1 MLGSVATNSFSERTC
16 HRRSCD
22 VSLNVLQLI
31 GSFHQGGSER
41 QAVQLTGLLLADG
54 RYNVSVAT
62 LERDGMLLERMA
74 ELGFTDIPEFRLT
87 SFYDSNAAKQ
97 WRRFR
102 RFLVD
107 GDIAV
112 VHAHDFYTNVFGMF
126 GAAAARVPVRI
137 AARRESAVR
146 SGKQRFVERSAY
158 RLAQAVVANCD
169 EVKQQLIQEGVP
181 ATKIQTVY
189 NGVDLAKLAAGTDSV
204 EEIRRSFGLPSLD
217 QFVTIVANMRVH
229 IPGPEPVC
237 LKDHPTFLRAAQRVL
252 ADLPNTG
259 FIIAGEGDLKHYTE
273 EFARELG
280 IADRVFFTGRCER
293 VSDVLK
299 MSDVCV
305 LSSISEGFSN
315 SILEYMAAS
324 KPVVATDVGGAREA
338 VAEGESGYIV
348 KARDYA
354 TMAERILSLLHA
366 PDRARVMGARG
377 RALVEE
383 KFSCAAQL
391 NNTLNLYDR
400 LLRKGGLQP
409 GNILAGGA
417 DALVQSK
424 S

>member
-1 MLGSVATNSFSERTC
+1 MNSYSERTRRRRNC
-16 HRRSCD
+16 H
-22 VSLNVLQLI
+22 VSVNVLQLI

-41 QAVQLTGLLLADG
+41 QAVQLTSLLLADG

-62 LERDGMLLERMA
+62 LERDGMLLKRMA
-74 ELGFTDIPEFRLT
+74 ELGINDIPEFRLT
-87 SFYDSNAAKQ
+87 SFYDSNALRQ
-97 WRRFR
+97 LQRFR
-102 RFLVD
+102 RFLFD
-107 GDIAV
+107 HEISV

-146 SGKQRFVERSAY
+146 SKKQRLVERSAY
-158 RLAQAVVANCD
+158 RFAQAVVANCD
-169 EVKQQLIQEGVP
+169 EVKRQLIQEGVP
-181 ATKIQTVY
+181 ATKVQTVY
-189 NGVDLAKLAAGTDSV
+189 NGVDLAKLSASADSV
-204 EEIRRSFGLPSLD
+204 ENIRHSFGLPALN

-259 FIIAGEGDLKHYTE
+259 FVVAGEGDLKKQTE
-273 EFARELG
+273 DLARELG

-293 VSDVLK
+293 VSDLLK
-299 MSDVCV
+299 ISDVCV

-338 VAEGESGYIV
+338 IAEGESGYIV
-348 KARDYA
+348 KARDYV

-366 PDRARVMGARG
+366 PDKAQAMGARG

-391 NNTLNLYDR
+391 NSTLNLYDR
-400 LLRKGGLQP
+400 LLRQGGLQP

>member
-1 MLGSVATNSFSERTC
+1 MNSFSERTR
-16 HRRSCD
+16 HRRSCH
-22 VSLNVLQLI
+22 VPLNVLQLI

-62 LERDGMLLERMA
+62 LERDGMLLKRIA
-74 ELGFTDIPEFRLT
+74 KLGFADIPEFRLT
-87 SFYDSNAAKQ
+87 SFYDSNAFRQ

-102 RFLVD
+102 RFLLD
-107 GDIAV
+107 HQIAV

-126 GAAAARVPVRI
+126 GAAAAGVPVRI
-137 AARRESAVR
+137 ASRRESAVR

-169 EVKQQLIQEGVP
+169 EVKRQLIQEGVP
-181 ATKIQTVY
+181 ATKVQTVY
-189 NGVDLAKLAAGTDSV
+189 NGVDLAKLAASGDSV
-204 EEIRRSFGLPSLD
+204 ENIRRSFGLPELD
-217 QFVTIVANMRVH
+217 RFVTIVANMRVH

-237 LKDHPTFLRAAQRVL
+237 LKDHPTFLRAAQKVL
-252 ADLPNTG
+252 AELPNTG
-259 FIIAGEGDLKHYTE
+259 FIIAGEGDLREQTVA
-273 EFARELG
+273 FAKELG

-293 VSDVLK
+293 VSDLLT

-338 VAEGESGYIV
+338 VIDGESGYIV
-348 KARDYA
+348 KPRDYE
-354 TMAERILSLLHA
+354 TLSERILALLQSPEKA
-366 PDRARVMGARG
+366 KAMGARG
-377 RALVEE
+377 RALVEQ
-383 KFSCAAQL
+383 KFSCDAQL
-391 NNTLNLYDR
+391 NSILNLYDR
-400 LLRKGGLQP
+400 LLSKGGLQP

-417 DALVQSK
+417 DALAQSK

>member
-1 MLGSVATNSFSERTC
+1 M
-16 HRRSCD
+16 
-22 VSLNVLQLI
+22 SLNVLQLI

-41 QAVQLTGLLLADG
+41 QAVQLTGLLVADG

-62 LERDGMLLERMA
+62 LERDGMLLTRMA
-74 ELGFTDIPEFRLT
+74 ELGFNDVPEFRLS
-87 SFYDSNAAKQ
+87 SFYDANAVKQ

-102 RFLVD
+102 RFLLERE
-107 GDIAV
+107 IAV

-126 GAAAARVPVRI
+126 GAAAAGVPVRI

-169 EVKQQLIQEGVP
+169 EVKRQLIQEGVP
-181 ATKIQTVY
+181 AAKVQTVY
-189 NGVDLAKLAAGTDSV
+189 NGVDLTKLSARTDSV
-204 EEIRRSFGLPSLD
+204 EDIRNSFGLPALD

-229 IPGPEPVC
+229 IAGPEPVC
-237 LKDHPTFLRAAQRVL
+237 LKDHPTFLRAAQKVL
-252 ADLPNTG
+252 AQLPNTG
-259 FIIAGEGDLKHYTE
+259 FIIAGEGDLQKHTQD
-273 EFARELG
+273 FARELG
-280 IADRVFFTGRCER
+280 ISDRVFFTGRCER
-293 VSDVLK
+293 VSDLLK
-299 MSDVCV
+299 ISDVCV

-338 VAEGESGYIV
+338 VVDGESGYIV
-348 KARDYA
+348 NARDHE

-366 PDRARVMGARG
+366 PGRARAMGARG

-391 NNTLNLYDR
+391 NNTLSLYDR

-417 DALVQSK
+417 DALAQSK

>member
-1 MLGSVATNSFSERTC
+1 MSI
-16 HRRSCD
+16 
-22 VSLNVLQLI
+22 NVLQLI

-62 LERDGMLLERMA
+62 LERDGMLLKRMA
-74 ELGFTDIPEFRLT
+74 ELGFNDIPEFCLT
-87 SFYDSNAAKQ
+87 SFYDSNAVEQ

-102 RFLVD
+102 SFLKERE
-107 GDIAV
+107 IAV
-112 VHAHDFYTNVFGMF
+112 VHSHDFYTNVFGMF

-137 AARRESAVR
+137 ASRRESAVR
-146 SGKQRFVERSAY
+146 SGKQRFVERTAY

-169 EVKQQLIQEGVP
+169 EVKRQLIQEGVP
-181 ATKIQTVY
+181 SVKVQTVY
-189 NGVDLAKLAAGTDSV
+189 NGVDLDKLRASTDSV
-204 EEIRRSFGLPSLD
+204 EMIRHSFGLPALD

-237 LKDHPTFLRAAQRVL
+237 LKDHPTFLRAAQKVL
-252 ADLPNTG
+252 AELPNTG
-259 FIIAGEGDLKHYTE
+259 FIIAGEGDLKRQTE
-273 EFARELG
+273 ELAVELG
-280 IADRVFFTGRCER
+280 IADRVFFIGRCER
-293 VSDVLK
+293 VSDLLK
-299 MSDVCV
+299 ISDVCV
-305 LSSISEGFSN
+305 LSSTSEGFSN

-338 VAEGESGYIV
+338 VVDGETGYIV
-348 KARDYA
+348 EPRDHAR
-354 TMAERILSLLHA
+354 MAERILSLLSA
-366 PDRARVMGARG
+366 PDRAKAMGARG
-377 RALVEE
+377 RVLVEE

-417 DALVQSK
+417 DVLAQSK

>member
-1 MLGSVATNSFSERTC
+1 M
-16 HRRSCD
+16 
-22 VSLNVLQLI
+22 
-31 GSFHQGGSER
+31 
-41 QAVQLTGLLLADG
+41 QLTGLLVGDG

-62 LERDGMLLERMA
+62 LERDGMLLDRMA
-74 ELGFTDIPEFRLT
+74 ELGFKDIPEFRLS
-87 SFYDSNAAKQ
+87 SFYDSNALRQ

-102 RFLVD
+102 RFLLEHE
-107 GDIAV
+107 IAV

-146 SGKQRFVERSAY
+146 SKKQRLVERSAY
-158 RLAQAVVANCD
+158 RLAQVVVANCE
-169 EVKQQLIQEGVP
+169 EVKRQLIQEGVP
-181 ATKIQTVY
+181 AAKVQTVY
-189 NGVDLAKLAAGTDSV
+189 NGVNLTKLAGCNDSV
-204 EEIRRSFGLPSLD
+204 ENIRSSFGLPALD

-252 ADLPNTG
+252 AELPNTG
-259 FIIAGEGDLKHYTE
+259 FIIAGEGELKKQTEDL
-273 EFARELG
+273 ALELG
-280 IADRVFFTGRCER
+280 VSDRVFFIGRCER
-293 VSDVLK
+293 VSDLLK
-299 MSDVCV
+299 ISDVCV

-324 KPVVATDVGGAREA
+324 KPVVSTDVGGAREA
-338 VAEGESGYIV
+338 VIDGETGYIV
-348 KARDYA
+348 KARDYE
-354 TMAERILSLLHA
+354 TMGGRILSLLHS
-366 PDRARVMGARG
+366 PDRARAMGFRG

-400 LLRKGGLQP
+400 LLRKEGLHP
-409 GNILAGGA
+409 GNILTGGA
-417 DALVQSK
+417 DALAQSK